1 MALIVRTKAGKMVN
15 VASVTPF
22 NLRNQVFPSEP
33 SYGSPQSIS
42 GSLDRHPRDHDY
54 QDYSDSNHGIV
65 RQERFYTSTFYD
77 RQCDRSGSSSRSSG
91 PIPGP
96 SYPKYHSRTLDHPV
110 PTPILNVRLVRC
122 TDTMTK
128 VRGRTRNRLST
139 DKSNPTNGAT
149 RVEDEEAVVTTGNP
163 ETSCEGLIAA
173 GTFQPLDVGGSVTIN
188 WND

>member
-1 MALIVRTKAGKMVN
+1 MVN
-15 VASVTPF
+15 VASETPF
-22 NLRNQVFPSEP
+22 NLRNQVFSSEP

-42 GSLDRHPRDHDY
+42 GSLDQHPRDHDY

-77 RQCDRSGSSSRSSG
+77 RQGDGSGSSSRSSG
-91 PIPGP
+91 PIPEP
-96 SYPKYHSRTLDHPV
+96 SYPRYHSRTLDHPV
-110 PTPILNVRLVRC
+110 PTPILNVRLVRY

-128 VRGRTRNRLST
+128 ARGRTRNRLST
-139 DKSNPTNGAT
+139 DKSNGAT
-149 RVEDEEAVVTTGNP
+149 RFEDEEAVVTTGNP

-173 GTFQPLDVGGSVTIN
+173 STFKPLDVGGSVTIT